1 MKEQKTTSH
10 FSITLFTLIFGFVFI
25 TSSCQQANRETA
37 ATQHEEL
44 ATSYIE
50 AFNAQDRAALEEIL
64 ADPQTDDG
72 EEMTRESYLERVEGL
87 WDVFPDIEFEP
98 THVLDA
104 EGYVAVRGVYMGT
117 GDGEYRGYDI
127 DDQEFEVSQIILFDV
142 QEGQIAGSYAERD
155 NLDLWEQLGVLESP
169 FENSNQDEETL
180 QRLEREVFDAFELPG
195 DAEAIDRLY
204 SEDFLAINDDASYSD
219 KQNAVEVVE
228 TGRFPVVEEVLNDE
242 TRIRRFGETAVIT
255 GRSKWVDPEG
265 EGTGDVRHT
274 MIWLKEDGR

>member
-1 MKEQKTTSH
+1 MKEQ
-10 FSITLFTLIFGFVFI
+10 ITISNPFVIFLTILLGLVFI

-50 AFNAQDRAALEEIL
+50 AFNAQDRAALEELL

-72 EEMTRESYLERVEGL
+72 EEITREAYLERAEKL

-155 NLDLWEQLGVLESP
+155 ISTSGSSWVSWRVHSRTPTRTRRPCDDSSAKCWMPLSCRETPRPLIGCIPRTFLPSTMTPVIPISRMPWRSSRPAAFPLWRKS
-169 FENSNQDEETL
+169 STT
-180 QRLEREVFDAFELPG
+180 RRASG
-195 DAEAIDRLY
+195 D
-204 SEDFLAINDDASYSD
+204 S
-219 KQNAVEVVE
+219 
-228 TGRFPVVEEVLNDE
+228 GRPQ
-242 TRIRRFGETAVIT
+242 
-255 GRSKWVDPEG
+255 
-265 EGTGDVRHT
+265 
-274 MIWLKEDGR
+274 